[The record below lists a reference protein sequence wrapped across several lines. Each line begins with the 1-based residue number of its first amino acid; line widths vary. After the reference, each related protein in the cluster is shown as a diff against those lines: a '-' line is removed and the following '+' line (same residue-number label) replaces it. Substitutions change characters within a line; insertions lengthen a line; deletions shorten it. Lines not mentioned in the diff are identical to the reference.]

1 MEKKGHRGI
10 NHGRFPVAI
19 QDKARHPDSLL
30 GKLRGLGPVVM
41 IPLLG
46 VHSLPADHLPRQI
59 ALLRLGCCPLVIIII
74 VVVAKCKVLIMN

>member
-10 NHGRFPVAI
+10 NRGRYPVAI
-19 QDKARHPDSLL
+19 QDKARHPDSVL

-46 VHSLPADHLPRQI
+46 VHSLPADHVPRQI
-59 ALLRLGCCPLVIIII
+59 ALLRLGCCTLVII
-74 VVVAKCKVLIMN
+74 VAKCKE